1 MSVFPRRAN
10 GPAASQSSHA
20 STDHPLSGVMSSP
33 RAACKGSRDRSN
45 PRSSENFNVFDHR
58 SSLQG

>member
-1 MSVFPRRAN
+1 M
-10 GPAASQSSHA
+10 
-20 STDHPLSGVMSSP
+20 SGVMSSP

-45 PRSSENFNVFDHR
+45 PRSSENINVFDYR